1 MQFTFFL
8 EKMPQ
13 GSQGNF
19 SLSSGKAMLCNI
31 NMMGNSNLSTLIAQ
45 RLNIDAVQSITSM
58 VISPSQRAIS
68 NDQTPP

>member
-1 MQFTFFL
+1 MPFAFFL
-8 EKMPQ
+8 GKMPQ
-13 GSQGNF
+13 DSQSNF
-19 SLSSGKAMLCNI
+19 SISSGKVMLCNI

-58 VISPSQRAIS
+58 VISPSQTATS